1 MNWLVFHLLEWCAS
15 TSAATMSV
23 FALKE
28 NDEMSRGF
36 FCVSNAVLV
45 ADKNEKRHFL

>member
-15 TSAATMSV
+15 TSAATMIV
-23 FALKE
+23 FAQKE

-36 FCVSNAVLV
+36 FLRFKCGASRRQ
-45 ADKNEKRHFL
+45 E